1 MINYKLPTKDKVFS
15 YTPEEL
21 FDCIT
26 RIIAHPHK
34 VITEHDRARAMAIF
48 LTFADYLDNYVESD
62 NNGGHCVYEC
72 DNTDFEGFVMSMM
85 NEELYGNLNAEE
97 ILK

>member
-1 MINYKLPTKDKVFS
+1 MTYKLPNKDKIFS

-21 FDCIT
+21 FECILK
-26 RIIAHPHK
+26 IVSHPHK
-34 VITEHDRARAMAIF
+34 SITDHDKSRAMAIF
-48 LTFADYLDNYVESD
+48 LTFADYLDNYAESD

-85 NEELYGNLNAEE
+85 NEELYGYLNADD

>member
-1 MINYKLPTKDKVFS
+1 MTYKLPTKEKAFS

-34 VITEHDRARAMAIF
+34 VITDHDKSRAMAIF
-48 LTFADYLDNYVESD
+48 LTFADYLDNYSQSD
-62 NNGGHCVYEC
+62 NNGGHCVYESN
-72 DNTDFEGFVMSMM
+72 NTDFEGFIMTML
-85 NEELYGNLNAEE
+85 NEELYGYLNADE